1 MEVASIE
8 EKAKEGPE
16 TYRQGNDVGRIVN
29 RFFNVFTKFKTR
41 NDHLPLLAGRII

>member
-1 MEVASIE
+1 MKRKRKKDLKHID
-8 EKAKEGPE
+8 
-16 TYRQGNDVGRIVN
+16 GNDVGRIVN

>member
-16 TYRQGNDVGRIVN
+16 TYRQGNDVDRIVN
-29 RFFNVFTKFKTR
+29 RFSMFSPNSKQEM
-41 NDHLPLLAGRII
+41 IIFHC